1 MVIHHGFWMPFFCI
15 MTVNFFSGIAR
26 FSYAWGR
33 ITMTT
38 PDRNYKLIKE

>member
-1 MVIHHGFWMPFFCI
+1 MQLFQT

-26 FSYAWGR
+26 FSDAQGG

-38 PDRNYKLIKE
+38 PDRNYELQKE